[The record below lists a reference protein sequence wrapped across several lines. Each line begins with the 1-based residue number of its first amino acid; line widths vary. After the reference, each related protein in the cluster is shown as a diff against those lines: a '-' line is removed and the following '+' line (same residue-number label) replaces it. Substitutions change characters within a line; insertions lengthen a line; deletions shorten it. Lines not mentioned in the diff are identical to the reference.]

1 MIAYVTAKQ
10 KDRRLFWCW
19 YVPGLIYT
27 LLAHFATDTGILTV
41 SASYMIPSAAS
52 ILLTWQAVYQQSR
65 ESWKRNLRSLCYIFL
80 AVLFLACIYLRMVY
94 VWGDEHMPYL
104 TAKLEEG
111 PLKGI
116 HTSQENES
124 LYQNVLDD
132 MEDLQLTEEDRLF
145 VVGIAPWMY
154 LNTDAECAAYSTWMT
169 QETDPLIPLYYELHP
184 EKLPTVI
191 YCYGYDES
199 MLDTEFAVSFTEQGY
214 ETSMMRQG
222 LVFKYR

>member
-1 MIAYVTAKQ
+1 
-10 KDRRLFWCW
+10 
-19 YVPGLIYT
+19 
-27 LLAHFATDTGILTV
+27 
-41 SASYMIPSAAS
+41 
-52 ILLTWQAVYQQSR
+52 
-65 ESWKRNLRSLCYIFL
+65 
-80 AVLFLACIYLRMVY
+80 
-94 VWGDEHMPYL
+94 MPYL

-116 HTSQENES
+116 HTSQENEI

-154 LNTDAECAAYSTWMT
+154 LNTDAECAAYSTGMT